1 MGLELRI
8 IDAKL
13 MEKKKEWKEEKIGR
27 EKVCGSKRRMWT
39 GSLYIIDRN
48 MIKWDACLKIGHRS
62 VGEIK
67 KCEGRW
73 KRKNWYREKD
83 SSKTNEMKKSK
94 KEMGR
99 VNG

>member
-1 MGLELRI
+1 MKVGLELRI

-13 MEKKKEWKEEKIGR
+13 IGR

-67 KCEGRW
+67 KCEGR
-73 KRKNWYREKD
+73 
-83 SSKTNEMKKSK
+83 
-94 KEMGR
+94 
-99 VNG
+99 